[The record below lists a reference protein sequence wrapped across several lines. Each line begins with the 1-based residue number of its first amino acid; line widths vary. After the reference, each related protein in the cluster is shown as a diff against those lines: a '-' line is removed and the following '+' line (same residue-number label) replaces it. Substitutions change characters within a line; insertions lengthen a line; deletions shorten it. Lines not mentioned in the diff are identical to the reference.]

1 MELNERNKLINE
13 ILDKYYD
20 LVLDQ
25 RKTLE
30 QAYDIVVLQGY
41 DKSLVDLCLIDAA
54 NLSIHIQSQI
64 VSMAKRGLSPKQVTQ
79 ALRLEG
85 YPESLIRSHM
95 ELFLEPEE

>member
-1 MELNERNKLINE
+1 MELNEQDRLINE

-20 LVLDQ
+20 LVLNQ

-41 DKSLVDLCLIDAA
+41 DKGLVDLYLIDAPK
-54 NLSIHIQSQI
+54 LSVRIQSQI
-64 VSMAKRGLSPKQVTQ
+64 VSMATRGLSPKQVVQ
-79 ALRLEG
+79 ALQLEG
-85 YPESLIRSHM
+85 YPESLIRNHM

>member
-1 MELNERNKLINE
+1 MELNEQNRLIDE

-20 LVLDQ
+20 LVLNQ
-25 RKTLE
+25 GKTLE
-30 QAYDIVVLQGY
+30 QAYDILALQGY
-41 DKSLVDLCLIDAA
+41 DKSLVDLCLIESPK
-54 NLSIHIQSQI
+54 LSAHIQSQI
-64 VSMAKRGLSPKQVTQ
+64 VSMANRGLSPKQVAE